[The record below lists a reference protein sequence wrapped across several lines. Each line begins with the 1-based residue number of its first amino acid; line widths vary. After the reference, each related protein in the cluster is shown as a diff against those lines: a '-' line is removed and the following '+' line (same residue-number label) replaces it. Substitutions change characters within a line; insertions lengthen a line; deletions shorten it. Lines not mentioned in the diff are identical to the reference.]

1 MHFHVAFLVGFVLA
15 VVKVTVVFA
24 NSLGHFLLTLSRLQK
39 FDVVPTKFPIV
50 VKTFLTILALE
61 VLHSV
66 VNYLLVLCK
75 VCKVLVAYVAEFFLG
90 VLDCMDGLVVGIQ
103 IRLLGERLATK
114 LAGKQKWL

>member
-15 VVKVTVVFA
+15 VFKVTVVFA

-39 FDVVPTKFPIV
+39 FDVVPTKLPIV

-90 VLDCMDGLVVGIQ
+90 ILDCMDGLVVGIQ

-114 LAGKQKWL
+114 LTGKQKWL